1 MAQPPSKPKPAFK
14 PHSSSAAATAASP
27 NPSSSTTS
35 HAAMVELKQRVLTLL
50 TKLADRDTHH
60 FAAAELQT
68 SFVPSLTQASLPL
81 FLNSLF
87 SFDTASSSFKKDSL
101 QLISLAC
108 SLHTS
113 LCSPHL
119 PRIIAFIVNKRLKDP
134 ASSGDSSVRDACK
147 DAVASLAGLYLK
159 SESSV
164 GVFVR
169 PLIEAMGDQNK
180 GVQMGAAICLGK
192 VVENAAA
199 GEEVVRELQKGV
211 FGKVVK
217 LVNSPSFLGKKAL
230 LPIVGNLAQVG
241 AINPQSLDS
250 LLQGIHECL
259 GSSDWATR
267 KAAAEALSAL
277 ASHSRDLIE
286 DSAASTIMVLEGCRF
301 DKIKPARD
309 SIMEALQLW
318 KNVAEN
324 GDIAN
329 KNPYSN
335 DENNQLK
342 KNEKN
347 DQKNQ
352 GRHVSKEPS
361 AKSMSTDDSAAKTKD
376 SSIPE
381 KAVVILKKKAPALSD
396 KELNPE
402 FFQKLERRNSVEV
415 VVPRRFQKSAEENH
429 EVEVGTDPKELSDQL
444 DHDQSADMNGSS
456 RLRDNNTNPS
466 RGLGEAVTGRGSK
479 SRALTDDDRTDQS
492 QRESCST
499 HAAYARSEWQTDGSF
514 SSNKGNW
521 IAIQRQ
527 LLQLERQQAHLM
539 SMLQEYMGGSHDG
552 MVTLENRVRGLER
565 VVEEMVQNLSISSA
579 RRGASYALGFDG
591 SSGRKF
597 NGFGDFSNSKS
608 GRSCGDGRGSLG
620 ERFSQTEGSA
630 SSMRGRIA
638 PWRSDVSED
647 LDVPPFGSSRNGQA
661 GFRRGLNGASLDG
674 RFAWPE
680 HEGDIAGGRKAWDKG
695 PIPVRHGEGPSARSV
710 WQASKDEATLEAIR
724 VAGDDGGNSRM
735 ARVAIPERIPEAMG
749 EDNAGRE
756 QDPVWTTWTNAMDA
770 LQVGDSDSAYAEVL
784 STGDDFLLV
793 KLMDRTGPVIDQL
806 TAEVAS
812 ELFRAISQF
821 LPDQNLTEV
830 SLSWVQ
836 QLLELELDAGANAVD
851 LPLEIKKEVLLS
863 LHELSSAADPSE
875 DWEGGATP
883 DQLLL
888 QLASSWGID
897 L

>member
-14 PHSSSAAATAASP
+14 PHSSSAAATAP

-35 HAAMVELKQRVLTLL
+35 HAAMVELKQRILTLL

-60 FAAAELQT
+60 IAASELQNY
-68 SFVPSLTQASLPL
+68 FVPSLTQSSLPL

-87 SFDTASSSFKKDSL
+87 SFDTTSSSFKKDSL

-119 PRIIAFIVNKRLKDP
+119 PRIIAFIVSKRLKDP

-147 DAVASLAGLYLK
+147 DAVAALAGLYLK

-180 GVQMGAAICLGK
+180 GVQMGAAMCLGK

-199 GEEVVRELQKGV
+199 GR
-211 FGKVVK
+211 
-217 LVNSPSFLGKKAL
+217 S
-230 LPIVGNLAQVG
+230 LAQVG
-241 AINPQSLDS
+241 AINPQTLDL

-277 ASHSRDLIE
+277 ASHSRDMVE
-286 DSAASTIMVLEGCRF
+286 DSASSTVAVLEGCRF

-318 KNVAEN
+318 KNIAEN
-324 GDIAN
+324 DDIAD
-329 KNPYSN
+329 KNPDSN

-347 DQKNQ
+347 DHKNPA
-352 GRHVSKEPS
+352 RDVVKEPS
-361 AKSMSTDDSAAKTKD
+361 AKSTSNDDSAAKTKG
-376 SSIPE
+376 SSILE
-381 KAVVILKKKAPALSD
+381 KAVVILKKKPPALSD
-396 KELNPE
+396 QELNPE

-415 VVPRRFQKSAEENH
+415 VMPHRHQKSAGENH
-429 EVEVGTDPKELSDQL
+429 VEEVGSDPKELSEQP
-444 DHDQSADMNGSS
+444 DHDQSVDANGSS

-466 RGLGEAVTGRGSK
+466 RGLGETMTGRGSK
-479 SRALTDDDRTDQS
+479 SRTLTDDDRTDPS

-499 HAAYARSEWQTDGSF
+499 NGGSF
-514 SSNKGNW
+514 NSNKGNW

-539 SMLQEYMGGSHDG
+539 SMLQEFMGGSHDG

-565 VVEEMVQNLSISSA
+565 VVEDMVQNLSISSA
-579 RRGASYALGFDG
+579 RRGASYPLGFDA

-597 NGFGDFSNSKS
+597 NGFGDYSNSKF
-608 GRSCGDGRGSLG
+608 GRNGGDGRGLLG
-620 ERFSQTEGSA
+620 ERFSQTEGST
-630 SSMRGRIA
+630 SSLRGRIT
-638 PWRSDVSED
+638 PWRSDASGAW
-647 LDVPPFGSSRNGQA
+647 DVTLFNSSRNGQA
-661 GFRRGLNGASLDG
+661 GFRRGFNGASLDG
-674 RFAWPE
+674 RLARPE
-680 HEGDIAGGRKAWDKG
+680 HEGDNAAGRKAWDKG
-695 PIPVRHGEGPSARSV
+695 AVPVRHGEGPSARSV

-724 VAGDDGGNSRM
+724 VAGDDGVNSRM
-735 ARVAIPERIPEAMG
+735 ARVAIPERIPEAIG
-749 EDNAGRE
+749 EDNAVRE
-756 QDPVWTTWTNAMDA
+756 QDPVWMAWTNAMDA

-812 ELFRAISQF
+812 EVFHAIAQF
-821 LPDQNLTEV
+821 LPEQNLTEV

-836 QLLELELDAGANAVD
+836 QLSELELDAGADAVD

-875 DWEGGATP
+875 DWEGGAIP
-883 DQLLL
+883 EQLLL

-897 L
+897 LQHLEK